1 MIHVDEVFRDYVAR
15 FILISVFYYYI
26 LKVIEQTITLLG
38 KATIWNVVAS
48 DWECHVLT
56 QVMNTWI
63 HEYMSTR
70 LFHTKSALHN
80 SF

>member
-38 KATIWNVVAS
+38 KATI
-48 DWECHVLT
+48 
-56 QVMNTWI
+56 
-63 HEYMSTR
+63 
-70 LFHTKSALHN
+70 
-80 SF
+80 